1 MWTIRTRNHFSSLRI
16 IHKQPELDSDAVTMD
31 DVKPSKGLKVKVSA
45 TREAIFGEDGVEV
58 KKVTAPPAKKA
69 LGTMTGRTLVG
80 YAEVEMEALDGG
92 KHWYPVDQ
100 LATEKG
106 EKIVEEEIQVEIKED
121 SSEESSEEASE
132 EEEE

>member
-1 MWTIRTRNHFSSLRI
+1 VRTMHDLRI

-31 DVKPSKGLKVKVSA
+31 VKPSKGLKVKVSA
-45 TREAIFGEDGVEV
+45 AREAIFGEDGVEV
-58 KKVTAPPAKKA
+58 KKVTTPSGKKA

-80 YAEVEMEALDGG
+80 YAEVEMETLDGG

-106 EKIVEEEIQVEIKED
+106 EKVVEEEIPVEIPAEEK
-121 SSEESSEEASE
+121 EESSEEE
-132 EEEE
+132 EEE